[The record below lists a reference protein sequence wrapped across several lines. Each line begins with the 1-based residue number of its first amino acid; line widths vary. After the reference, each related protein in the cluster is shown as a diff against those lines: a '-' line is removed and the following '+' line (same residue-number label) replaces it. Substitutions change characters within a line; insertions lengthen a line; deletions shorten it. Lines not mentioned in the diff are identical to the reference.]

1 MTTNK
6 YSKGKIYKLVNS
18 VNDNIYVGS
27 TILTLAQRKAAHKTD
42 AKRALKRPVCKQ
54 LNDIGWTNVDIVL
67 IENYPCSSME
77 ELTARERKWID
88 KLKPM
93 LNHKLPGRTQAQYE
107 AYRNQIKREKTRKR
121 IEALKKIQTE
131 KKCLQDALK
140 KIQTE
145 KKYLQN
151 ALKSIQTEKKCLQG
165 ANKIE
170 TKPNKIDTK
179 PNKIVFRTQMEESV
193 VKIAC
198 SKYKGKDNYLE
209 ELKKATKQYR
219 DNVDKKTRVDITEN
233 NTVIFRDKE
242 EEFFVKCVCSKYKGK
257 VNYIEYV
264 VKATKRYRE
273 LEKEKRD
280 TKVLEY
286 LRQQGIRV

>member
-18 VNDNIYVGS
+18 VNDKIYIGS
-27 TILTLAQRKAAHKTD
+27 TTCTLAQRKAGHKTD
-42 AKRALKRPVCKQ
+42 AKRALKRPVCKHF
-54 LNDIGWTNVDIVL
+54 NEIGWTNVEIVL
-67 IENYPCSSME
+67 LENYACNSLE

-88 KLKPM
+88 KLKPV
-93 LNHKLPGRTQAQYE
+93 LNITLPGRTEAQYI
-107 AYRNQIKREKTRKR
+107 ADMKKINKEKTRKR
-121 IEALKKIQTE
+121 KEAQQKKQTE
-131 KKCLQDALK
+131 KQCLQDALK

-145 KKYLQN
+145 KKCIQD
-151 ALKSIQTEKKCLQG
+151 ALKKIQTEKKYIQD
-165 ANKIE
+165 AHKIE
-170 TKPNKIDTK
+170 TKPNKIETK
-179 PNKIVFRTQMEESV
+179 PLPFKNQMEESV

-209 ELKKATKQYR
+209 KIKKATKQYR

-233 NTVIFRDKE
+233 NTVIFRDKKE
-242 EEFFVKCVCSKYKGK
+242 ELFVKCVCSQYNGK